1 MSEVKVLVEVIAG
14 PKVVAT
20 VDASAPIEDTAQ
32 RLAEVLERPLQDDEG
47 KPLAWKLYAPG
58 ARGNIAPLKP
68 GSTLEQ
74 ARTWAESVTTA
85 GQTGGFA
92 GAGEHEG
99 EHYTFRVRF
108 FVPKPRKPRAPI
120 AKPPPIEDEEAL
132 DLTNIEEVENAL
144 ESVRRRPEAPKKRR
158 RRKKTDGDDAS
169 ASASGEIKP
178 RRRRRKKKDGETT
191 ADVTDAVAEVEAE
204 AAAQKAAADATPP
217 EPEAPEAPAA
227 PRARGEAPKEDTGA
241 VAAAEAAAAE
251 AAAKAEALAAAA
263 ARARAEAE
271 AAEKARAEAEAAE
284 KARAEAAAAEKARAE
299 AEAAEKARA
308 EAAEKAKAEAAAAEK
323 AKAEAAAA
331 EKAKAEAAARARAE
345 AEAKAE
351 ADAAKAK
358 AEAEAKK
365 STSTTRD
372 RVATPPLAG
381 KTPAPGQSPVT
392 GKPKEPPAPTKLV
405 DKVPEGARASRS
417 GAREDTG
424 SARPPKKSKKSGG
437 NGGLYA
443 AVGVL
448 VVVIAGFVGVMATR
462 GGGDDAGGGSP
473 SAGGSAQTP
482 VAPSSGALT
491 LGTLDFGEGSDG
503 DTVSKALAGYRSLDL
518 NQPGDAAP
526 DEVRANLSTLGS
538 VLDKECAGGARFDA
552 CYLNARVAYATW
564 AGCEAAEGCDGGSSG
579 RAFGASIDATAAAL
593 TALPNLDEAA
603 RGRAVPLL
611 AAQAIRLGAVNQKTV
626 AAKAPK
632 IAELGEASC
641 KKLGGRTPDCQAL
654 QKTR

>member
-284 KARAEAAAAEKARAE
+284 KARAE
-299 AEAAEKARA
+299 
-308 EAAEKAKAEAAAAEK
+308 AAEK